1 MDNSLTDFEI
11 KGAYYW
17 LFGFGLI
24 SLLFCFTLT
33 RIDDTLTNSDREQVL
48 NDTLKEVRSAQHS
61 FTTGR
66 TDSRQL
72 VTESVYKDS
81 VAKTK

>member
-17 LFGFGLI
+17 LFGFGLV
-24 SLLFCFTLT
+24 SLIFCYTLT
-33 RIDDTLTNSDREQVL
+33 RIDETLTNSNREQVL
-48 NDTLKEVRSAQHS
+48 NNTLKEVRSAQHS

-66 TDSRQL
+66 VDSRQL

-81 VAKTK
+81 AAKAK